1 MAAAPKWVEVEE
13 EEEEEEEEE
22 VAVEV
27 ADRLGGTGT
36 EVRSRAG
43 RAGTKAG
50 TVAWKEPA
58 KGAGIEIR
66 RGAERA
72 GVDRVGP
79 GVITEI
85 RRCIFRKKTKLW
97 LIQTVKISSHL
108 HSSIIIFFLFRIILG
123 KKNLNFLLIY
133 LVGYVTNIS
142 KEEEK

>member
-1 MAAAPKWVEVEE
+1 M
-13 EEEEEEEEE
+13 
-22 VAVEV
+22 AVEV

-50 TVAWKEPA
+50 TVVWKEPG
-58 KGAGIEIR
+58 KGAGIEIG

-85 RRCIFRKKTKLW
+85 RRCIFRKKN
-97 LIQTVKISSHL
+97 QTLADPNCKNLVPFAFLNHYL
-108 HSSIIIFFLFRIILG
+108 FFLFRIILG
-123 KKNLNFLLIY
+123 KKKI
-133 LVGYVTNIS
+133 
-142 KEEEK
+142 

>member
-22 VAVEV
+22 AVEV

-43 RAGTKAG
+43 RAGPKAG
-50 TVAWKEPA
+50 TVAWKEPG
-58 KGAGIEIR
+58 KGAGIEIG

-85 RRCIFRKKTKLW
+85 RRCIVEKKPN
-97 LIQTVKISSHL
+97 SS
-108 HSSIIIFFLFRIILG
+108 
-123 KKNLNFLLIY
+123 
-133 LVGYVTNIS
+133 
-142 KEEEK
+142 